1 MSARASRDPARGRS
15 PAGLLPAE
23 RWSIRRAL
31 RALGDPPFSLVV
43 WTGEEFAP
51 RGAPPEGRLRLLARP
66 RLRELAAGPD
76 SLLANA
82 YVEGR
87 LEIEGDLPR
96 LIEAA
101 FRASDR
107 SPRWVR
113 RAAALAALQPR
124 RRTPAGARRNAQR
137 HYDVGNEF
145 YRLWLDERMVYTCAY
160 FAQPWASLE
169 EAQLAKLEH
178 VCRKL
183 RLERDERVVEA
194 GSGWGALAL
203 HMAERHGV
211 RVTAF
216 NVSSEQTRHAREVA
230 RARGLAGRVDFVE
243 DDWREI
249 RGRYDAFVSIGML
262 EHVGRSR
269 YSELGRV
276 IARALAPEGRG
287 LLHFIGHQRPIPMN
301 RWLERNIFPGA
312 YIPAL
317 SEALAVLESQRFAPV
332 DVENLRRHYARTL
345 EHWLE
350 RFEKAAPQIRALRGE
365 AFERTWRLYLASSL
379 ASFRTGWC
387 QLYQVLFARRD
398 DERLP
403 WTREWMAR
411 RPGAAGAPD

>member
-1 MSARASRDPARGRS
+1 VSERASRGPARDPR
-15 PAGLLPAE
+15 PAELRPAE
-23 RWSIRRAL
+23 RWCIRESL
-31 RALGDPPFSLVV
+31 RALGDPPFTLVA

-51 RGAPPEGRLRLLARP
+51 RGGAPQGRIRLRERP
-66 RLRELAAGPD
+66 RLRDLAQGLDA
-76 SLLANA
+76 LLANA
-82 YVEGR
+82 YADGR
-87 LEIEGDLPR
+87 LEVEGDLAR

-107 SPRWVR
+107 AAPWMR
-113 RAAALAALQPR
+113 RLSALASLRPR
-124 RRTPAGARRNAQR
+124 PGTRAGARRNAHR

-160 FAQPWASLE
+160 FPERGESLE
-169 EAQLAKLEH
+169 AAQLAKLEL

-183 RLERDERVVEA
+183 GLRPGERVVEA
-194 GSGWGALAL
+194 GAGWGALAL
-203 HMAERHGV
+203 HMAERFGA
-211 RVTAF
+211 RVVAY
-216 NVSSEQTRHAREVA
+216 NVSSEQVRYAREQA
-230 RARGLAGRVDFVE
+230 RARGLANRVDFVE

-249 RGRYDAFVSIGML
+249 RGSFDAFVSVGML

-269 YSELGRV
+269 YPELGRV
-276 IARALAPEGRG
+276 IERSLAPGGRG

-301 RWLERNIFPGA
+301 AWLERHIFPGA

-317 SEALAVLESQRFAPV
+317 SEALAVLERERFAPI

-350 RFEKAAPQIRALRGE
+350 RFEKAVPRVRALHGE
-365 AFERTWRLYLASSL
+365 RFERTWRLYLASSL

-403 WTREWMAR
+403 WTREWMTGCAG
-411 RPGAAGAPD
+411 GAAS